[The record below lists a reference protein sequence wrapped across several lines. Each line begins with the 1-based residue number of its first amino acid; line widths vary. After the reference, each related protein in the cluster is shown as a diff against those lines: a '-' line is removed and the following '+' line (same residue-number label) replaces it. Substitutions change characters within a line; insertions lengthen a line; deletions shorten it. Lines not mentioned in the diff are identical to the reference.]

1 MEISAI
7 LPRLTKMRRR
17 CNVTTSPSA
26 RGGSFP
32 AAGRITTSRIRPMVR
47 PSPSSSGRPF
57 SREAKIWPSVIVQAL
72 SSLG

>member
-7 LPRLTKMRRR
+7 WPRLTKMRRR

-32 AAGRITTSRIRPMVR
+32 AGRITTSRIRPMVR
-47 PSPSSSGRPF
+47 SSPSSSGRPF
-57 SREAKIWPSVIVQAL
+57 SREVKVWPPVIVQAL